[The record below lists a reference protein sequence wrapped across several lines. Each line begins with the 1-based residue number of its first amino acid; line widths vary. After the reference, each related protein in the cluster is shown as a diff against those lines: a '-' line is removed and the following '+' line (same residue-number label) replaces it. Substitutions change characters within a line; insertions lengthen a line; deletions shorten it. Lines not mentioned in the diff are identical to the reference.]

1 MRVWLASSYGI
12 GRSRLCEVRLLRPSD
27 ELIPGKLT
35 KAVEFRPRVNRI
47 YSN

>member
-1 MRVWLASSYGI
+1 MRVWLASFYETE
-12 GRSRLCEVRLLRPSD
+12 RSRLCEVRLLRPSD
-27 ELIPGKLT
+27 ELLPGKLI